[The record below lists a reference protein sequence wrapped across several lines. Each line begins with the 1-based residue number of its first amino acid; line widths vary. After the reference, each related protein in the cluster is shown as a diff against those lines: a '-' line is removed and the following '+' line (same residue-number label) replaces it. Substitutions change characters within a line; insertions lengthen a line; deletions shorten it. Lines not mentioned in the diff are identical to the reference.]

1 MTNCKNM
8 DCPWRS
14 NSTSNLYHCDI
25 FPCQRRDDGTV
36 LIASN
41 HTLTKDELMAL
52 RRADNG

>member
-1 MTNCKNM
+1 MADCKNTE
-8 DCPWRS
+8 CPFRS

-25 FPCQRRDDGTV
+25 FTCQRRDDGTV

-52 RRADNG
+52 SRAGNG